1 MLGPVEVPPGSEV
14 PYSARDDN
22 GVPVPWPGTPPG
34 EAGLFRN
41 DAWPPGYYKNQ
52 AGDIYFQDEQGAYH
66 RKTQEDMDAA
76 QKDAPAPEGAP
87 PPVPAEAP
95 PAADDAATPP
105 GSKVPYSGK
114 DAEDHAVPPP
124 GTSPE
129 DAGMVKVGSDPAG
142 GQAGFFRGPGGQ
154 LYHLDSE
161 GQWSLQQGKSGSFPP
176 RPPGSEV
183 VYREFDEHNNFMPP
197 AGTAPEDAGLTY
209 IGDYQGHPAY
219 TREDSLGVYYQT
231 PDGKWHRAETS
242 AQ

>member
-22 GVPVPWPGTPPG
+22 GAPVPWPGTPPG
-34 EAGLFRN
+34 EAGLFRD

-154 LYHLDSE
+154 LYHLDNE
-161 GQWSLQQGKSGSFPP
+161 GNWSRSDESGHPP
-176 RPPGSEV
+176 KPAGSKV
-183 VYREFDEHNNFMPP
+183 VYNEIDSNGEFVPP
-197 AGTAPEDAGLTY
+197 AGTPPEDAGLTQ
-209 IGDYQGHPAY
+209 IGTINGHPAY
-219 TREDSLGVYYQT
+219 QLESGGVWYQT
-231 PDGKWHRAETS
+231 PDGKYHRESIAYLDE
-242 AQ
+242 